1 MNNKT
6 PIWLIAVFAMIIL
19 TSVAPAQDVQWL
31 QYRSSREASSIVT
44 DMGLQGLELTGE
56 KPTDVN
62 LPQFD
67 GEEPLFAKWPTPM
80 VERGYLWIALDRS
93 QKYGSY
99 DRLFIDAND
108 SGRLDDEAA
117 ITAYRSDQ
125 YNANFGPV
133 KVTFQGEDGP
143 ITYHLNLEF
152 YGRAD
157 RRQLYVRSAGWYEG
171 DIMLAEQ
178 KKHCLLFDYNAN
190 GAFND
195 KSINF
200 GECDRIRIGEEG
212 KGSLDTCFVGN
223 YVEVGGTLHA
233 VEIARDGA
241 CVKLSKAEGVK
252 FGDVRLP
259 ESVNEFA
266 AGGENGL
273 FTRKPENSR
282 CSLPVGKY
290 RIERWTIHRKDD
302 KDAEWKLQGMYFG
315 DEGLFDVTEAGAA
328 ELSIGEPMVCALQV
342 DQREPG
348 YYYFG
353 QQLKGTLGERLEL
366 TRNNARPQPPKVQ
379 IKTKDGKYDR
389 TFSFEYG

>member
-1 MNNKT
+1 MNRKAH
-6 PIWLIAVFAMIIL
+6 IYLAHGIIL
-19 TSVAPAQDVQWL
+19 VLTSAVVGQEVQWL
-31 QYRSSREASSIVT
+31 QYRSSREASSIVR
-44 DMGLQGLELTGE
+44 DMGLQRLELTGE

-80 VERGYLWIALDRS
+80 VASGHLWVALERT

-108 SGRLDDEAA
+108 NGRLDDEAP

-171 DIMLAEQ
+171 DIMLAGQ

-195 KSINF
+195 KSTDF
-200 GECDRIRIGEEG
+200 RECDRVRIGDTDRQEARFA
-212 KGSLDTCFVGN
+212 GS
-223 YVEVGGTLHA
+223 YIEVDGTLYNLE
-233 VEIARDGA
+233 VARDGA
-241 CVKLSKAEGVK
+241 YVKLAKAEGVK

-259 ESVNEFA
+259 ESVTEFV

-290 RIERWTIHRKDD
+290 RIERWTIQRKDD
-302 KDAEWKLQGMYFG
+302 KDAEWKLQGMNFG
-315 DEGLFDVTEAGAA
+315 DEGLFDVTEARAA
-328 ELSIGEPMVCALQV
+328 EISVGEPIVCALQV

-348 YYYFG
+348 YYFFG
-353 QQLKGTLGERLEL
+353 QQLKGKLGERLEL